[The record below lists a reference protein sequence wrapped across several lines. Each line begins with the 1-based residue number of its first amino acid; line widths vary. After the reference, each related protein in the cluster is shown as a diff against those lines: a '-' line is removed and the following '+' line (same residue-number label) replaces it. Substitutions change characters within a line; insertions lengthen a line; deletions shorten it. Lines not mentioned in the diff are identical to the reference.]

1 MPRNSPAAVGALLI
15 VVSAITYGV
24 QPALGKLAYA
34 DGIAPSTIT
43 FGRFALAVALL
54 ELHYLFLPKG
64 GRVGARELAVTTA
77 VGLVFAGATVCYYLS
92 LQYLSPVVFSFAYYT
107 YPLLTLFAGALLF
120 AEKIT
125 ARHLAATL
133 GLAGGAALLLGG
145 GEVAADAAGVLWILG
160 CAACMAL
167 FFQLQRFLP
176 KRRCELYHAR
186 IMFRVL
192 AAVFLLWWLAN
203 GAPDAA
209 LDNRGLAWVALIGVV
224 STYIAFIAAIM
235 GIARL
240 GPAHAAL
247 LSGQEPLWTALFSF
261 ALLGVAL
268 GPAQWV
274 GAGVMLAAVF
284 WVNAA
289 ALKAAPRQARRAL
302 TR

>member
-1 MPRNSPAAVGALLI
+1 MPRNHPAVAGALLI
-15 VVSAITYGV
+15 VLSAIGYGA

-34 DGIAPSTIT
+34 DGLAPSTVT

-64 GRVGARELAVTTA
+64 ARVGARELAVTVA
-77 VGLVFAGATVCYYLS
+77 VGCVFAGATACYYLA
-92 LQYLSPVVFSFAYYT
+92 LQYLSPVVLSFVYYT
-107 YPLLTLFAGALLF
+107 YPLLTLFAGTWWF
-120 AEKIT
+120 AERIT
-125 ARHLAATL
+125 ARHLLATA

-145 GEVAADAAGVLWILG
+145 GEVVAEAAGVLWILG
-160 CAACMAL
+160 CAVCMAL

-192 AAVFLLWWLAN
+192 AAVFLLWWLAD
-203 GAPDAA
+203 GAPNAA
-209 LDNRGLAWVALIGVV
+209 LGRGLVWVALIGVL
-224 STYIAFIAAIM
+224 STYLAFIAAIM

-240 GPAHAAL
+240 GPAAAAL
-247 LSGQEPLWTALFSF
+247 LSGQEPLWTVLFSF

-274 GAGVMLAAVF
+274 GAAVMLAAVF
-284 WVNAA
+284 WV
-289 ALKAAPRQARRAL
+289 RVM
-302 TR
+302 TT

>member
-1 MPRNSPAAVGALLI
+1 MPHNRTVAVGAWLIVVAAVG
-15 VVSAITYGV
+15 YGA

-34 DGIAPSTIT
+34 DGLAPSTVT

-64 GRVGARELAVTTA
+64 ARVGARELAVTVA
-77 VGLVFAGATVCYYLS
+77 VGCVFAGATAWYYLS
-92 LQYLSPVVFSFAYYT
+92 LQYLSPVVFSFVYYT

-120 AEKIT
+120 AERIT
-125 ARHLAATL
+125 ARHLAATV
-133 GLAGGAALLLGG
+133 GLACGAALLLGG
-145 GEVAADAAGVLWILG
+145 GEVAANAAGVWWILG
-160 CAACMAL
+160 CAVCMAL

-192 AAVFLLWWLAN
+192 AAVFLLWWLAD
-203 GAPDAA
+203 GAPNAA
-209 LDNRGLAWVALIGVV
+209 LGRGLVWVALIGVL
-224 STYIAFIAAIM
+224 STYLAFIAAIM

-240 GPAHAAL
+240 GPAAAAL
-247 LSGQEPLWTALFSF
+247 LSGQEPLWTVLFSF

-274 GAGVMLAAVF
+274 GAAVMLAAVF
-284 WVNAA
+284 WVNATA
-289 ALKAAPRQARRAL
+289 MRAAPPLNR
-302 TR
+302 TRG